1 MRALGKDLKVITDA
15 IRADVTTWDE
25 QAKSIGEVS
34 ASIKGM
40 QHNLTELGIFAPIFV
55 HYTSVITHLSGRCD
69 EGKVEMSKI
78 ADELVRNAKAY
89 EDQEVDITKSVEG
102 AY

>member
-1 MRALGKDLKVITDA
+1 MGKDLKVITDA
-15 IRADVTTWDE
+15 IRTDVGMWDE

-40 QHNLTELGIFAPIFV
+40 QNNLTELGIFAPIFLS
-55 HYTSVITHLSGRCD
+55 YNSVIAHLSGRCD

-89 EDQEVDITKSVEG
+89 DDQEVDTSLSVEG